1 MKTGTVTRR
10 PRFPFDF
17 GSVRAP
23 YRAPAP
29 GAPLRIAF
37 VGQSTYFRAT
47 SLDEQSDR
55 VRTTYIEFREGRT
68 PDDLMAALR
77 DHDPHVVIVFRP
89 ELIPPGL
96 FHRRPFAALG
106 FLTEPLPRLGGARH
120 PDLDR
125 RLYELRAIDQSNF
138 DRVVAF
144 DPLFI
149 ETAESIMPVW
159 RSLPLPV
166 ADRYYRDVRP
176 ITGQPRICFVGRSTE
191 HRESFLLPIKHEF
204 DILHLAFGVD
214 ADRLEEVLD
223 EHDVTINLHN
233 EPYESF
239 ENRVCTHLAAGH
251 LVISEVL
258 NPRHGL
264 EPGID
269 YLEVSSPED
278 LLDLMLALHRW
289 PGSYDRVRV
298 RGRMKAEQYRASEV
312 YPRLVN
318 DLYLDLARFGTERPG
333 A

>member
-1 MKTGTVTRR
+1 MMSGTVTRR
-10 PRFPFDF
+10 ARFPYSFDYG
-17 GSVRAP
+17 GSP
-23 YRAPAP
+23 YPPPAV
-29 GAPLRIAF
+29 GAALRIAF

-55 VRTTYIEFREGRT
+55 VRTTYVEFREGRN

-96 FHRRPFAALG
+96 FHGQRFAALG
-106 FLTEPLPRLGGARH
+106 FLTEPLPRIAGARH

-125 RLYELRAIDQSNF
+125 RLHELRAIDQSNF

-144 DPLFI
+144 DPLFV
-149 ETAESIMPVW
+149 ETAEEIMPVW

-176 ITGQPRICFVGRSTE
+176 ITAAPHICFVGRSTQ
-191 HRESFLLPIKHEF
+191 HRERFLLPIKHEF

-214 ADRLEEVLD
+214 ADRLEAVLD

-239 ENRVCTHLAAGH
+239 ENRVCIHLAAGH
-251 LVISEVL
+251 LVISERL

-269 YLEVSSPED
+269 YIEIGSPDE
-278 LLDLMLALHRW
+278 LLDLILALHRW

-312 YPRLVN
+312 YPRLMN
-318 DLYLDLARFGTERPG
+318 DLYLDLARFGTGRG
-333 A
+333 

>member
-1 MKTGTVTRR
+1 MTTGTVTRR
-10 PRFPFDF
+10 PRFPYSFDHA
-17 GSVRAP
+17 GSP
-23 YRAPAP
+23 YPTPAP
-29 GAPLRIAF
+29 GAALRIAF

-55 VRTTYIEFREGRT
+55 VRTTYVEFREGRN
-68 PDDLMAALR
+68 PDDLMSALR

-96 FHRRPFAALG
+96 FHGQRFAALG
-106 FLTEPLPRLGGARH
+106 FLTEPLPRLGGVRH

-125 RLYELRAIDQSNF
+125 RLYELRAIDQTNF

-149 ETAESIMPVW
+149 ETAEEIMPVW

-176 ITGQPRICFVGRSTE
+176 ITGAPSVCFVGRSTP
-191 HRESFLLPIKHEF
+191 HRERFLLPIKHEF

-214 ADRLEEVLD
+214 ADRLEDVLD

-239 ENRVCTHLAAGH
+239 ENRVCIHLAAGH
-251 LVISEVL
+251 LVISEKL

-269 YLEVSSPED
+269 YIEIGSPDE

-312 YPRLVN
+312 YPRLIN
-318 DLYLDLARFGTERPG
+318 DLYLDLARFGTDRPH
-333 A
+333 